1 MSDTTRNRLEKQ
13 LPERNTIP
21 ASSGIAK
28 YILKFINSM
37 SRARFQLT
45 LTHTKAHID
54 ARMHT
59 GAHAL
64 NVYTAVY
71 KRRTLVLRDQT
82 PVSFR
87 DKIQ

>member
-1 MSDTTRNRLEKQ
+1 MSNTTRNRLEKQ

-28 YILKFINSM
+28 YILKCINSM

-45 LTHTKAHID
+45 LTHTKTYIY

-64 NVYTAVY
+64 NVTVVY
-71 KRRTLVLRDQT
+71 ECRTLVLRDQT